1 VLAVTVTIVKRSD
14 DLRGFVVLPR
24 RWVAERTF
32 GWLNRHRRLVRD
44 YERRPEHHEAM
55 LLWATT
61 MIMTRQ
67 LVRQQ
72 TGEPPRPRW
81 GTERTRPQP
90 HEKDP
95 EAA

>member
-1 VLAVTVTIVKRSD
+1 
-14 DLRGFVVLPR
+14 
-24 RWVAERTF
+24 
-32 GWLNRHRRLVRD
+32 
-44 YERRPEHHEAM
+44 M

-72 TGEPPRPRW
+72 SGEAPRPRW

-90 HEKDP
+90 PENDP
-95 EAA
+95 QAA